1 VAEGGRV
8 FGLPPGVDF
17 AAEVAAGLRARMA
30 ESPPEAMA
38 EVCIFVNT
46 ALMRQRITAAL
57 AAAGPGFLPRIR
69 LVAEIGSDP
78 LLTDLGLAASPLRR
92 RLELA
97 RLIERLIER
106 APDLAPR
113 AATLDLA
120 RALADLMDEMAGE
133 GVAPEALAGIDVSG
147 HAAHWARARAFLG
160 IVVEVQ
166 RAGGAPEP
174 GTRQRAAIEALIA
187 RWAARPSG
195 APVIV
200 AGSTGSRGGTALL
213 MAGVARLDR
222 GAVILPGFDFGM
234 PADAWAALDD
244 RVGAEDHPQ
253 TRARRLL
260 DRIGMAPA
268 EVARW
273 SAAPPPDPA
282 RNRLISVALRPAPVT
297 DRWLEEAPKLGDVGA
312 ATRRMTLI
320 EAPSPRAEAGA
331 IALVLREA
339 VSRGLRA
346 ALVTPDR
353 TLARQVTAALERWRI
368 VPDDS
373 AGEPLN
379 QTAPGRLLRHAAD
392 WRCRRAG
399 LIDLLVLMRH
409 PLVHAGAGRG
419 DHLARTRALEARLRA
434 RGPVFPDAAA
444 IGAAVG
450 ALVEAGEI
458 GAQGAAEWAE
468 WLGGILAAAGPE
480 VAGAAGAGAVQPL
493 ALHVAAHRALAET
506 LAAGPG
512 GTPAPLWQG
521 PAGAAAEAALGR
533 LGAEADAA
541 GAMTAEDHA
550 RLVSDILAGESVRET
565 VAAHARVAIRGTR
578 EARVETA
585 DLVVLG
591 GLNEGVWPSLPPPD
605 PWLNRPMRMAARLLP
620 PERRIGLAAHDF
632 TLAAAAPEVV
642 LTRAVRDAE
651 AQTVPSR
658 WLNRLT
664 NLLGGMGAQGGEEA
678 LRAMRERGRGWLS
691 LAATLEAPVAAVPKA
706 RRPSPCPPVAV
717 RPRHLTVTEIATLI
731 RDPYAIYAR
740 HVLGLRPLEPLRP
753 EPDAVRRGTVLH
765 RIVEGFLRARVAGE
779 SAEAAEARLIARA
792 REVLAEEVP
801 WPSARSLWLARIA
814 RAAPRVIAH
823 DRALGGTPAVIETKG
838 TLAVGETGILL
849 TGRPDRI
856 DIVPGRGAIVTDYK
870 SGSAPTPAQQ
880 AAFDKQLPLLA
891 AMAARGAF
899 ETLGPIEVAGYGYV
913 SFSDAQ
919 DADPVAT
926 TAEALAEVWGD
937 LAALLGAYGAAT
949 QGYTARRALERDG
962 GRSDYD
968 GLSRHGEWDIADTPE
983 RLPVGEGRE

>member
-1 VAEGGRV
+1 
-8 FGLPPGVDF
+8 
-17 AAEVAAGLRARMA
+17 RARMA

-78 LLTDLGLAASPLRR
+78 LLTDLGPAASPLRR

-133 GVAPEALAGIDVSG
+133 GVAPEALSAIDVSG

-160 IVVEVQ
+160 IVAEVQ

-174 GTRQRAAIEALIA
+174 GTRQRAAIAALIA
-187 RWAARPSG
+187 RWVARPPG

-213 MAGVARLDR
+213 MAGVAQLDR

-234 PADAWAALDD
+234 PPDAWAALND
-244 RVGAEDHPQ
+244 RIGAEDHPQ

-260 DRIGMAPA
+260 DRIGVAPA
-268 EVARW
+268 DVARW

-297 DRWLEEAPKLGDVGA
+297 DRWLAEAPGLGDVGA

-353 TLARQVTAALERWRI
+353 TLARQVTSALERWRI

-419 DHLARTRALEARLRA
+419 DHLARARALEARLRA

-450 ALVEAGEI
+450 ALVEAGEM
-458 GAQGAAEWAE
+458 GAQGAVEWAE

-480 VAGAAGAGAVQPL
+480 AADGPLPL
-493 ALHVAAHRALAET
+493 AHHVAAHRALAET

-512 GTPAPLWQG
+512 GTAAPLWEG
-521 PAGAAAEAALGR
+521 PAGTAAEAVLGR

-578 EARVETA
+578 EARVETS

-591 GLNEGVWPSLPPPD
+591 GLNDGVWPSLPPPD
-605 PWLNRPMRMAARLLP
+605 PWLNRPMRMAAGLLP

-664 NLLGGMGAQGGEEA
+664 NLLGGMAAQGGEEA
-678 LRAMRERGRGWLS
+678 LGAMRARGRGWLL
-691 LAATLEAPVAAVPKA
+691 LAATLVAPVAPVPRA

-717 RPRHLTVTEIATLI
+717 RPRHLSVTEITTLI

-740 HVLGLRPLEPLRP
+740 HVLRLRPLDPLRP
-753 EPDAVRRGTVLH
+753 EPDALRRGTVLH
-765 RIVEGFLRARVAGE
+765 RILEGFLRARVAGE

-814 RAAPRVIAH
+814 RAAPHVIAH
-823 DRALGGTPAVIETKG
+823 DRALGGVPAIIETRG
-838 TLAVGETGILL
+838 TLAVGETGVML

-870 SGSAPTPAQQ
+870 SG
-880 AAFDKQLPLLA
+880 
-891 AMAARGAF
+891 G
-899 ETLGPIEVAGYGYV
+899 
-913 SFSDAQ
+913 
-919 DADPVAT
+919 
-926 TAEALAEVWGD
+926 
-937 LAALLGAYGAAT
+937 
-949 QGYTARRALERDG
+949 
-962 GRSDYD
+962 
-968 GLSRHGEWDIADTPE
+968 
-983 RLPVGEGRE
+983 

>member
-1 VAEGGRV
+1 MAEGGRV
-8 FGLPPGVDF
+8 YGLPPGVDF

-30 ESPPEAMA
+30 AEPPEAMA
-38 EVCIFVNT
+38 GVCIFVNT

-57 AAAGPGFLPRIR
+57 TRAGPGFLPRIR
-69 LVAEIGSDP
+69 LVAEIGTDP
-78 LLTDLGLAASPLRR
+78 LLTDLGPATSPLRR
-92 RLELA
+92 TLELA
-97 RLIERLIER
+97 RLIERLIAR

-113 AATLDLA
+113 HATLDLA

-133 GVAPEALAGIDVSG
+133 GVAPETLAAIDVSG
-147 HAAHWARARAFLG
+147 HAAHWARAQAFLG
-160 IVVEVQ
+160 IVAEVR
-166 RAGGAPEP
+166 RAGGAPDP

-187 RWAARPSG
+187 GWAARPPG

-200 AGSTGSRGGTALL
+200 AGSTGSRGATALL
-213 MAGVARLDR
+213 MAGVARLAR
-222 GAVILPGFDFGM
+222 GAVILPGFDFEM
-234 PADAWAALDD
+234 PTEAWAALDD
-244 RVGAEDHPQ
+244 RIGAEDHPQ

-260 DRIGMAPA
+260 DRVGMTEA

-273 SAAPPPDPA
+273 TDAAPPDPA
-282 RNRLISVALRPAPVT
+282 RNRLIAVALRPAPVT
-297 DRWLEEAPKLGDVGA
+297 DRWLAEAPGLGDAGA

-339 VSRGLRA
+339 VARGLRA

-353 TLARQVTAALERWRI
+353 MLARQVTAALDRWRI

-399 LIDLLVLMRH
+399 LLDLLVLLRH

-434 RGPVFPDAAA
+434 RGPVFPDAGSIA
-444 IGAAVG
+444 AAVG
-450 ALVEAGEI
+450 ALVDGGAI
-458 GAQGAAEWAE
+458 GAEGAAEWAG
-468 WLGGILAAAGPE
+468 WLGGILAAAGSDA
-480 VAGAAGAGAVQPL
+480 AGAALPL
-493 ALHVAAHRALAET
+493 GQHVAAHRALVET
-506 LAAGPG
+506 LAAGPD
-512 GTPAPLWQG
+512 GTPAPLWEG
-521 PAGAAAEAALGR
+521 PAGIAAEAALAR
-533 LGAEADAA
+533 IGAEADAA

-550 RLVSDILAGESVRET
+550 RLVADILGGESVRET

-591 GLNEGVWPSLPPPD
+591 GLNEGVWPTLPPPD
-605 PWLNRPMRMAARLLP
+605 PWLNRPMRVAAGLLP

-664 NLLGGMGAQGGEEA
+664 NLLGGMEAGGGKAA
-678 LRAMRERGRGWLS
+678 LEAMRARGRGWLA
-691 LAATLEAPVAAVPKA
+691 LAATLEAPAAPVPRA

-717 RPRHLTVTEIATLI
+717 RPRHLSVTEIATLI

-740 HVLGLRPLEPLRP
+740 HVLRLSPLDPLRP
-753 EPDAVRRGTVLH
+753 EPDALLRGIVLH
-765 RIVEGFLRARVAGE
+765 RIVEEFLRARVAGE
-779 SAEAAEARLIARA
+779 TADAAEARLVTLARA
-792 REVLAEEVP
+792 VLADEVP
-801 WPSARSLWLARIA
+801 WPSAQSLWLARIA
-814 RAAPRVIAH
+814 RAAAGIVAH
-823 DRALGGTPAVIETKG
+823 DRALGGAPAIIETKG
-838 TLAVGETGILL
+838 TLEVGATGVRL
-849 TGRPDRI
+849 TGKPDRI
-856 DIVPGRGAIVTDYK
+856 DIVAGRGAIVTDYK
-870 SGSAPTPAQQ
+870 SGGAPTPAQQ
-880 AAFDKQLPLLA
+880 ATFDKQLPLLA
-891 AMAARGAF
+891 AMAAQGAF
-899 ETLGPIEVAGYGYV
+899 DPPGPLEVAGYGYV
-913 SFSDAQ
+913 SFSEGGEGALI
-919 DADPVAT
+919 AT
-926 TAEALAEVWGD
+926 DAEALAEVWRD
-937 LAALLGAYGAAT
+937 LGVLLGAYGVAG
-949 QGYTARRALERDG
+949 QGYTARRAMEREG

-968 GLSRHGEWDIADTPE
+968 GLSRHGEWDIADAPE
-983 RLPVGEGRE
+983 RLPVGGGRR